1 MFASAKG
8 TGRAL
13 TAVLLASC
21 LAMLVENRSTLLE
34 PARSVLWTIASPLHF
49 AARFAQ
55 RVGEQASRAFAN
67 QAEAR
72 RENAALRRELVKL
85 RGLLSRHDAVLR
97 ENARLRELYESRERA
112 REDTLV
118 AELVGVSENPIRITI
133 DKGRLRDVRVGH
145 AVTDSQGLLG
155 QVVEISALTS
165 RVLLITDSSHSVP
178 VRVLRNDVRAIAAGD
193 GEDGLVL
200 KDIPSTLDVRQGDRL
215 VTSGLG
221 GRFPPGYPVG
231 EVTAI
236 VQAPGELFA
245 TATVRPTAAIDRS
258 RQVLVVLTPQDEASV
273 EAALGEAGPG
283 T

>member
-1 MFASAKG
+1 
-8 TGRAL
+8 
-13 TAVLLASC
+13 
-21 LAMLVENRSTLLE
+21 MLVENRSTLLE

-49 AARFAQ
+49 AARFAH
-55 RVGEQASRAFAN
+55 RVGEQASRAFADH
-67 QAEAR
+67 AEAR

-85 RGLLSRHDAVLR
+85 RGLLTRHDAVLR
-97 ENARLRELYESRERA
+97 ENARLRELYESRERT

-133 DKGRLRDVRVGH
+133 DKGHLRDVRVGD

-178 VRVLRNDVRAIAAGD
+178 VRVLRNDVRAIAVGD

-200 KDIPSTLDVRQGDRL
+200 KDIPATLDVRQGDRL

-231 EVTAI
+231 EVTAV
-236 VQAPGELFA
+236 VQAPGEMFA
-245 TATVRPTAAIDRS
+245 SATVRLTAAIDRS

>member
-1 MFASAKG
+1 MRKN
-8 TGRAL
+8 THR
-13 TAVLLASC
+13 
-21 LAMLVENRSTLLE
+21 N
-34 PARSVLWTIASPLHF
+34 
-49 AARFAQ
+49 
-55 RVGEQASRAFAN
+55 
-67 QAEAR
+67 
-72 RENAALRRELVKL
+72 NAALRRELVKL
-85 RGLLSRHDAVLR
+85 RGLLTRHDAVLR

-133 DKGRLRDVRVGH
+133 DKGHLREVRVGH

-273 EAALGEAGPG
+273 EAALDEAGLG